1 MTDYI
6 SMKSKMQEILQDKQQ
21 YKLRCEE
28 QRERSEMLATENSQ
42 LKERLGELEEEAKAH
57 KKTLKAMQVQGA
69 QAKDL
74 QALVDKARVDTEWL
88 Q

>member
-1 MTDYI
+1 
-6 SMKSKMQEILQDKQQ
+6 
-21 YKLRCEE
+21 
-28 QRERSEMLATENSQ
+28 MLATENSQ